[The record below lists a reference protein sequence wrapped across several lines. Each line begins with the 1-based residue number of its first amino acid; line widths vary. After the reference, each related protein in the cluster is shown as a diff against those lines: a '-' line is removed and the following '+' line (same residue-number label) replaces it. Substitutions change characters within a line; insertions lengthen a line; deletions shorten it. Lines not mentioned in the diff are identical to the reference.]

1 MTTLEMKEDLLR
13 RFYDNTLE
21 FLDQTEPNDVAKRQ
35 EILRAAN
42 CVFAVGCEKISC
54 EV

>member
-1 MTTLEMKEDLLR
+1 MTIAEMKEDLLR
-13 RFYDNTLE
+13 RFYENTVEL
-21 FLDQTEPNDVAKRQ
+21 LAQTAHDDKEKKQ
-35 EILRAAN
+35 EILHAAN